1 MRHPTRH
8 LRNYVDGEI
17 SPQREQAID
26 AHLSRCASCRAAVAE
41 ERRLRSRIR
50 SFRVPDAGPELS
62 ARIAGRVTALQS
74 GCSEPVGTGP
84 ARQAKVLDR
93 RSHALAAA
101 GAAAAAGAV
110 LLGGAY
116 FAGSILEV
124 PAQTGARAA
133 MAAGWDEV
141 ARSGNLGA
149 DQLQLLRAHG
159 WTCPELADL
168 GLKLESA
175 RSLRVQGRPAVEMT
189 FAADG
194 EQLRLVE
201 QHPLPGED
209 HQPVINAVTGRTV
222 SEDGF
227 SVAGSQAGPAVF
239 GSDEHPGQKVVA
251 AGSVTYTFE
260 SSQPEKS
267 LPRAVEELSLL
278 ESARLAR
285 TGSDS
290 EPMERIVRGLAMFTR
305 TGWSL

>member
-1 MRHPTRH
+1 MRHPKRH
-8 LRNYVDGEI
+8 LRNYIDGETT
-17 SPQREQAID
+17 PQREQAID
-26 AHLSRCASCRAAVAE
+26 AHLSRCASCRAVVAE
-41 ERRLRSRIR
+41 ERRLRSRLR

-74 GCSEPVGTGP
+74 GCPESEAGQPGAP
-84 ARQAKVLDR
+84 AKALDR
-93 RSHALAAA
+93 RSHAVAAV
-101 GAAAAAGAV
+101 GAVAAAGAV

-124 PAQTGARAA
+124 PAQAGARAA
-133 MAAGWDEV
+133 MAAGWEEV
-141 ARSGNLGA
+141 AQSGNLEA
-149 DQLQLLRAHG
+149 EQLQLLRAHG

-209 HQPVINAVTGRTV
+209 RQPVINAMTGRPV

-239 GSDEHPGQKVVA
+239 GSAEHPGQKVVA

-285 TGSDS
+285 TGDDA
-290 EPMERIVRGLAMFTR
+290 EPMERIVRGLSMFTR